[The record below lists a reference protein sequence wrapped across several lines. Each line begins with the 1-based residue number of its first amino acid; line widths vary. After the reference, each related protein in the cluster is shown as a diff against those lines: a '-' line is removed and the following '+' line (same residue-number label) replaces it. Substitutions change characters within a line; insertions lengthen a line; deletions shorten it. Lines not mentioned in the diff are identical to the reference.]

1 MKKQL
6 VHLAHLA
13 HLAHARSGDKGD
25 KADLSLF
32 APDQQTYELLAR
44 EVTAE
49 RVKQHFQGIITGTVE
64 RFEVPNLLALKFV
77 LHGALNG
84 GASRSLRSDALGK
97 SLSSAL
103 LRMDIEVWVD
113 IIGSF
118 LTPGCAGSGRGLPL
132 QFPVYTPLLAPEAE
146 TRTSRR
152 VPVGTPFLSP
162 GHLPDRLPVLQ

>member
-6 VHLAHLA
+6 VS
-13 HLAHARSGDKGD
+13 LAHARSGDKGD

-32 APDQQTYELLAR
+32 APDQATYDILVR

-49 RVKQHFQGIITGTVE
+49 RVREHFSGICSGKVE
-64 RFEVPNLLALKFV
+64 RFEVPNVLALKFV

-103 LRMDIEVWVD
+103 LRMEIDV
-113 IIGSF
+113 
-118 LTPGCAGSGRGLPL
+118 
-132 QFPVYTPLLAPEAE
+132 
-146 TRTSRR
+146 
-152 VPVGTPFLSP
+152 
-162 GHLPDRLPVLQ
+162 